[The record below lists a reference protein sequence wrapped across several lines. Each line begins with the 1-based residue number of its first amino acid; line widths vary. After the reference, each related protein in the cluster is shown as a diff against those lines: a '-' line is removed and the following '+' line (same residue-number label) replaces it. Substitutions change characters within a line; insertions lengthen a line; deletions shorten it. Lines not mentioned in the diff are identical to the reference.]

1 MGSEYSRMEKGSSSS
16 SSSGGCGGGGADP
29 LNGLKFGKKIYFEG
43 VGSGLRPKTGDGPA
57 PPSPA
62 KKGRTGVVQGGQPPV
77 CQVEGCKVDLSDAK
91 AYYCRHKVCGMHSK
105 SPRVIVAG
113 LEQRFCQQ
121 CSRRR
126 RRRVRDLQRLREI
139 RQDLR
144 EKKLINCIHRRRWY
158 SGRWPE
164 KIISRPYEVSLSPGF
179 INCLNLTKESGVA
192 VRRLA
197 GHNERRRKPPPGPLL
212 SSRYGNLSP
221 SAFDNHSKTGGF
233 VMDFSGYSTV
243 AGRDP
248 WPNTTSERGLGNQ
261 ATTITG
267 KYELSWPNSSQQ
279 NPLPDLL
286 HGSTTRPGYSRPEI
300 SSEGCFNDS
309 NGALSLLSNQ
319 SWGSRTQPPL
329 SLGVNNFLG
338 PHGSGL
344 VQPSVDPGA
353 SIGQYPP
360 WGFKGNQASN
370 SLHEMA
376 PDMVDLSAISHPSN
390 GQFSGDLG
398 LAQPSDGQYHDEIE
412 PSRGYDSPVHHM
424 HWSL

>member
-1 MGSEYSRMEKGSSSS
+1 MEKGSSSS
-16 SSSGGCGGGGADP
+16 SSSGGGGGADS

-121 CSRRR
+121 CSRFHQ
-126 RRRVRDLQRLREI
+126 L
-139 RQDLR
+139 
-144 EKKLINCIHRRRWY
+144 
-158 SGRWPE
+158 PE
-164 KIISRPYEVSLSPGF
+164 FDQGKRSCR
-179 INCLNLTKESGVA
+179 
-192 VRRLA
+192 RRLA

-243 AGRDP
+243 TGRDP

-261 ATTITG
+261 VTTITG

-286 HGSTTRPGYSRPEI
+286 HGSTTRPGYSHPEI